1 MSSSRQVVNEA
12 TFYAM
17 MLLTS
22 FDNVNG
28 YVKCIHRKFDGLDGN
43 NNVQAAKYTYFL
55 HAVDSSSLDLGQET
69 ATRGVL

>member
-28 YVKCIHRKFDGLDGN
+28 YVKCFHRKFDGLDGN
-43 NNVQAAKYTYFL
+43 NNVQAAKYFL
-55 HAVDSSSLDLGQET
+55 HAVDSSSLDLGQEK